1 VSQQINLYN
10 PALGPQRTLVSA
22 RNIAMATA
30 ASLAIVLASGSIADY
45 RLKARKTEAQQAS
58 VQLKATQER
67 VQQLVQQ
74 VANSKPDAAVQAEL
88 DKLNTQVESRAMV
101 LSVLDKG
108 LNVPGNGY
116 AEMLRSLARQTL
128 SGLWL
133 TDIGIAS
140 GNGEME
146 LKGRTLDRSLVAE
159 YLTRL
164 NSEKVF
170 AGRSFAG
177 LRIDQPAQE
186 EATPGTVSRPVGYLE
201 FFLTG
206 SQDKSNN
213 AGAIAPP
220 ASDEK
225 AEKPAAQDVKE
236 KKS

>member
-10 PALGPQRTLVSA
+10 SALGPQRTLVSA
-22 RNIAMATA
+22 RTLAIATA
-30 ASLAIVLASGSIADY
+30 ASLVIVLVSGSIADY

-58 VQLKATQER
+58 VQLKATQDR

-88 DKLNTQVESRAMV
+88 DRLNAQVESRAMV

-133 TDIGIAS
+133 TDIGIAPD
-140 GNGEME
+140 GGEME

-177 LRIDQPAQE
+177 LHIEQSMQESAVPGGVARPA
-186 EATPGTVSRPVGYLE
+186 AYLE
-201 FFLTG
+201 FSLSG
-206 SQDKSNN
+206 SRDKSINSDVM
-213 AGAIAPP
+213 APA
-220 ASDEK
+220 ASNEK
-225 AEKPAAQDVKE
+225 AEKSIAQDVKE